1 MSRKTKYTGIELMG
15 TAPVGTAILRLALP
29 MVAAMLA
36 QSIYNMTDVF
46 FIGQTKDP
54 NMVAAVTLAFPLFM
68 MSQALG
74 NLFATGSSSYISR
87 MLGLKENTEAQH
99 TSAVAFYTSI
109 AIGILMAAV
118 IWIFKTPL
126 LRLVGASDATFG
138 FADDYFSVI
147 IAFMPFAAVGT
158 VISGQMRS
166 EGATKHAMITQL
178 IGIVLNIIL
187 DPVLILWLNMGT
199 AGAAWATVIGQVAS
213 FIYGISYFLSKK
225 TILSIKPRDYKPNR
239 RMMSQLLSIGIP
251 SALSSVIMSLSNIVG
266 NRMSASYG
274 DHIVAGFGVQM
285 RVASMIFMLVFAIA
299 QGYQPFAGF
308 NYGAKQFSRLRK
320 GFVRTLLYTTGLCVT
335 GSIVLG
341 LFGDSLIRFF
351 IDDAPTISAGA
362 KILSVFVWGLPFV
375 GAQVTLMV
383 TFQALGKAVSAT
395 IVTIGRQLL
404 FYVPL
409 LFILNHLFGFDGF
422 IWAQPAAD
430 ILTTGIAAILCIS
443 LIKLIR
449 GPDGPAEA
457 LANPEIGEIPH
468 NG

>member
-1 MSRKTKYTGIELMG
+1 MDRKTKYTGIELMG

-87 MLGLKENTEAQH
+87 MLGLKDHTEAQH

-109 AIGILMAAV
+109 AVGILMAAV
-118 IWIFKTPL
+118 IWSFKTPL

-138 FADDYFSVI
+138 FADDYFSVV
-147 IAFMPFAAVGT
+147 IAFMPIAAVGT

-187 DPVLILWLNMGT
+187 DPILILWLNMGT

-213 FIYGISYFLSKK
+213 FIYGIFYFLSKK
-225 TILSIKPRDYKPNR
+225 TILSIKPKDYKPNR
-239 RMMSQLLSIGIP
+239 RMLSQLLSIGVP

-266 NRMSASYG
+266 NRISASYG

-285 RVASMIFMLVFAIA
+285 RVASLIFMLVFAIG

-320 GFVRTLLYTTGLCVT
+320 GFVRTLLYTTGLCVI
-335 GSIVLG
+335 GSIVLR
-341 LFGDSLIRFF
+341 LFGESLIRFF
-351 IDDAPTISAGA
+351 IDDAPTIAAGA
-362 KILSVFVWGLPFV
+362 KILRVFVWGLPFI

-383 TFQALGKAVSAT
+383 TFQALGKALSAT

-422 IWAQPAAD
+422 IWAQPTAD
-430 ILTTGIAAILCIS
+430 ILTTGIAGILCIS

-457 LANPEIGEIPH
+457 VTHPESGELPG
-468 NG
+468 NS